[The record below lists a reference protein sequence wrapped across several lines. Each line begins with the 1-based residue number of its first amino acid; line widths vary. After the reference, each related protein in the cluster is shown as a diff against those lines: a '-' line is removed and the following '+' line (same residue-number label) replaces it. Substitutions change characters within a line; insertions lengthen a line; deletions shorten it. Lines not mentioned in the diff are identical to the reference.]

1 MTRDER
7 QQEVIE
13 NWRKVKRG
21 TLLAA
26 TGTGKTR
33 IALMLI
39 KQLAEKNPNLKCLVT
54 VPTEPLQKQWTL
66 QLIEWELIQY
76 VDVMIINTAVKQ
88 KRKYQLLIIDEVH
101 TTASET
107 MREVFNVIAYTG
119 LLCLTATLER
129 LDGKEEIIKRHAPVF
144 DEISLEDA
152 LANGWVAQYNQY
164 KVLIDVDLTEYKK
177 HNVKFMSHFAYF
189 DYNFDLAMKCAT
201 DKSFRF
207 AYANRA
213 TLDAKDVMIHAMG
226 FMREMKARK
235 EFIYA
240 HPKKI
245 ELADRI
251 LKHRADKKVITFS
264 KTVKAA
270 RELCCGEI
278 YHSGMTKKQREVA
291 LKTFNDTE
299 VGILHTAKA
308 LDVGAD
314 VKGLEVAVILSGDS
328 SSITKRQRLGRAIR
342 KENDKV
348 AEIFHFV
355 IKGTV
360 EEEWFRKSSKGLPFK
375 DMDEV
380 QLITYLETGEIKEKK
395 HKESK
400 FLFRF

>member
-13 NWRKVKRG
+13 NWKRVKRG

-33 IALMLI
+33 IALMTI
-39 KQLAEKNPNLKCLVT
+39 KQLAEKNPNLTCLVT
-54 VPTEPLQKQWTL
+54 VPTAPLKDQWVL
-66 QLIEWELIQY
+66 QVIEWDLVKY
-76 VDVMIINTAVKQ
+76 VDVMIINTAVKEQ
-88 KRKYQLLIIDEVH
+88 RKYNLLIIDEVH

-107 MREVFNVIAYTG
+107 MREVFESVSYIG

-129 LDGKEEIIKRHAPVF
+129 LDGKEEIIKRYAPVF

-164 KVLIDVDLTEYKK
+164 RVLLDVDLTEYKK
-177 HNVKFMSHFAYF
+177 HNTKFMHHFAF
-189 DYNFDLAMKCAT
+189 FNFNFDLAMKCAT
-201 DKSFRF
+201 DKNFRF

-213 TLDAKDVMIHAMG
+213 NLDARDIMIHGMG

-235 EFIYA
+235 DFIYK

-245 ELADRI
+245 ELANRI
-251 LKHRADKKVITFS
+251 LRARPHKKVITFS
-264 KTVKAA
+264 KTVAA
-270 RELCCGEI
+270 AKELCCGDI
-278 YHSGMTKKQREVA
+278 YHSGMTKKKREGM
-291 LKTFNDTE
+291 LKTFNDAEFGTM
-299 VGILHTAKA
+299 HTAKA

-314 VKGLEVAVILSGDS
+314 VRGLEVGIILSGDS
-328 SSITKRQRLGRAIR
+328 SLITKRQRLGRTVR
-342 KENDKV
+342 KEGDKI
-348 AEIFHFV
+348 AEFFHFV

-360 EEEWFRKSSKGLPFK
+360 EEEWFRKSSKGLPHR

-380 QLITYLETGEIKEKK
+380 QLIKFLETGVLEEKK